1 MAEIVLWN
9 PPEVRPVFRILD
21 WDGNLVEEGPVLTER
36 EVYCDLCNAEVPLRP
51 APMIGSYVLCLE
63 CLNKVEPEWQRQV
76 TPLLKLIWY
85 TQLEEQERRYE

>member
-1 MAEIVLWN
+1 MTGIVLWN
-9 PPEVRPVFRILD
+9 PPEVRPAFWFLD
-21 WDGNLVEEGPVLTER
+21 EDGSVEIGPLLTAD

-76 TPLLKLIWY
+76 TPLLMLIWH